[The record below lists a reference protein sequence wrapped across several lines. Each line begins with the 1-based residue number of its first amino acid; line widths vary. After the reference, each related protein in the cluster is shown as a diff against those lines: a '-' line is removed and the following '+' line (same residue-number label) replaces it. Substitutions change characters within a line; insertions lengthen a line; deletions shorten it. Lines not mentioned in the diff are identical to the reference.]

1 VDHERARRYAALL
14 TTARTAL
21 GVLAVTAPRVP
32 ARPWLGRDAEHPAA
46 VLFGRAMGGR
56 DLALGLGGLGSLA
69 GPPGGTARWLT
80 YGGVAD
86 AVDAAVTV
94 AAWRRLPRT
103 GRLLVTAAAAGS
115 AALSFLLA
123 ASLEQVDER
132 GEEES

>member
-1 VDHERARRYAALL
+1 MDLERARRYAALL
-14 TTARTAL
+14 TTTRTAL
-21 GVLAVTAPRVP
+21 GVLAVAAPRVP
-32 ARPWLGRDAEHPAA
+32 ARPWVGPDADHPAA
-46 VLFGRAMGGR
+46 ELFGRAMGGR

-69 GPPGGTARWLT
+69 GPPAATARWLT

-94 AAWRRLPRT
+94 AAWRRLPRA

-123 ASLEQVDER
+123 ATLDEDVSR
-132 GEEES
+132 DR

>member
-1 VDHERARRYAALL
+1 VDHEHARRYAALL
-14 TTARTAL
+14 TTARAAL
-21 GVLAVTAPRVP
+21 GVLAVTAPHVP
-32 ARPWLGRDAEHPAA
+32 ARPWLGRDADHPAA
-46 VLFGRAMGGR
+46 ALFGRALGGR

-69 GPPGGTARWLT
+69 GPPAVTARWLT

-94 AAWRRLPRT
+94 AAMVTDKRRLPRA

-123 ASLEQVDER
+123 ASLDEDE
-132 GEEES
+132 G